1 MLVPCGTACTLPP
14 VAGLLRSVLVP
25 SGTAPPTP
33 PSHPHLPRC
42 WFLAEPH
49 LSPLPGASIHSFC
62 GFQIQKIPC
71 APLNSLS
78 ILPLLVELIIL
89 FYASVCHM
97 CTIRM
102 CTSELTLWLLSFRS
116 RQNNTST
123 DGWAYHTFPRVLKTH
138 EHQTNL
144 PIRNHIF
151 IVFIEMT
158 SKSFIGCIPTCRSC
172 SGFVRSK
179 EYIPAHG

>member
-1 MLVPCGTACTLPP
+1 MQYLDHLFTLLHYALFTFGCWFLAEPHALFRPLLVSSARCWFLAEPHPLLRSWCWFLAEPHP
-14 VAGLLRSVLVP
+14 LLRSVLVP

-33 PSHPHLPRC
+33 PSHPPLPRC

-71 APLNSLS
+71 APVNSLS

-102 CTSELTLWLLSFRS
+102 CTSELTL
-116 RQNNTST
+116 
-123 DGWAYHTFPRVLKTH
+123 
-138 EHQTNL
+138 
-144 PIRNHIF
+144 
-151 IVFIEMT
+151 
-158 SKSFIGCIPTCRSC
+158 
-172 SGFVRSK
+172 
-179 EYIPAHG
+179 